1 MRASATRS
9 DALKATVSWLKRA
22 SRDLA
27 GQAPFVGDPELG
39 RCLSLVGNLTDETK
53 AKLARDAGA
62 RLIGFVVVDLD
73 VADLRVSEG
82 GVC

>member
-1 MRASATRS
+1 
-9 DALKATVSWLKRA
+9 
-22 SRDLA
+22 
-27 GQAPFVGDPELG
+27 
-39 RCLSLVGNLTDETK
+39 LSLVGNLTDETK